1 MKRPRLAKTAFIV
14 INFILLCIHIT
25 CVHTHTCVY
34 ACTCRWRTRAKL
46 DLLHFPP
53 ILLPVGRTLL
63 ATIIYLFTIK
73 SGQKTLTICVRNI
86 FESFTLDTLGTHIKN
101 KFILW
106 IYELPVELIDGFCTY
121 FHVLMISLVRVKGI
135 TVFLLILYVLFLT
148 VFRGNPR

>member
-1 MKRPRLAKTAFIV
+1 MCIR
-14 INFILLCIHIT
+14 ILMCM
-25 CVHTHTCVY
+25 
-34 ACTCRWRTRAKL
+34 RARVGGEHGQNWICYISPQSYYQWGGHYS
-46 DLLHFPP
+46 LLSFN
-53 ILLPVGRTLL
+53 
-63 ATIIYLFTIK
+63 LFAVK
-73 SGQKTLTICVRNI
+73 SGQKTLTSCVRNI